1 MNKILTF
8 YLLKNFLKTFLLVT
22 LIFFCFGT
30 ILNLFEEIEFFK
42 NLNTHSF
49 MPLILT
55 SFYMPSMIIKGLPFI
70 IFISSLWYMVKIKNS
85 KDLLTLKV
93 YGFSNIKILLV
104 FSLTSFLLGW
114 MILLV
119 ANPITSSMS
128 KYYEKTKSIY
138 SKDIDHLITFN
149 RNGLWIKENV
159 NDHYRIITADKTR
172 NNSLSNVLI
181 FHFDKKS
188 ELIEKISAKKAN
200 IRDFNWKLNQVQI
213 FKINDGILK
222 KINLENYEI
231 TSIYNLDKIENLYKN
246 FDTLSF
252 LDLVFNFKKLQNN
265 GYNFTF
271 LNQSLHT
278 MLSLPFFLFMMSALA
293 SIFSISSLIRSNNFK
308 LIALGLVTCVLTF
321 YFKDLSLALGQT
333 DRVPIIL
340 AIWSPIFILTLF
352 SFISLIIIRPTDF
365 NIFWFASYS
374 KFSK

>member
-1 MNKILTF
+1 MNKIITF

-42 NLNTHSF
+42 NLNTHSL

-55 SFYMPSMIIKGLPFI
+55 SFYMPSMIITGLPFI
-70 IFISSLWYMVKIKNS
+70 IFISSLWYMIKIRNS
-85 KDLLTLKV
+85 KDLLTLKI
-93 YGFSNIKILLV
+93 YGYSNIKILLI

-114 MILLV
+114 LLLLI

-138 SKDIDHLITFN
+138 SKDIDHLVTFN

-159 NDHYRIITADKTR
+159 NNYFRIVTADKTR
-172 NNSLSNVLI
+172 NNNLSNVSI

-188 ELIEKISAKKAN
+188 ELIEKISAKKVD
-200 IRDFNWKLNQVQI
+200 IKDFNWKLSQVQI
-213 FKINDGILK
+213 FKINNGVLK
-222 KINLENYEI
+222 KIDLENYEI
-231 TSIYNLDKIENLYKN
+231 TSIYNLEKIDSLYKN

-252 LDLVFNFKKLQNN
+252 LDLVFNFKMLQKN

-278 MLSLPFFLFMMSALA
+278 MLSLPFFLFSMCALA
-293 SIFSISSLIRSNNFK
+293 SIFSISSLIKSNNFK
-308 LIALGLVTCVLTF
+308 LIALGLITCVLTF

-340 AIWSPIFILTLF
+340 AIWSPILILTLF
-352 SFISLIIIRPTDF
+352 AFIG
-365 NIFWFASYS
+365 IFQINE
-374 KFSK
+374 K